1 MDWTW
6 YLFRF
11 EGRIN
16 RAKLWLAALVI
27 VCWMIFLAGLSVA
40 AGLISGGEVSFD
52 TSDLFRVIDPAS
64 YKSLSW
70 AGLPALLIKVIG
82 TPLFLWVYF
91 ATSIKRLHDRDK
103 SSWWMV
109 PFFVFPGL
117 YNQFA
122 DRFGDYWMVAM
133 PFALAAFTFCIWG
146 FVEMYFLRG
155 TRSTNQYGPNPLGKE
170 QMRARS
176 AQARLRA
183 TTAWDQESE
192 IEMVPH
198 KAGPPA
204 V

>member
-1 MDWTW
+1 
-6 YLFRF
+6 
-11 EGRIN
+11 
-16 RAKLWLAALVI
+16 
-27 VCWMIFLAGLSVA
+27 MIFLVGLSVA
-40 AGLISGGEVSFD
+40 AGLISGGELSFD
-52 TSDLFRVIDPAS
+52 TNDLFRVIDPAS

-103 SSWWMV
+103 SGWWMV

-133 PFALAAFTFCIWG
+133 PFALAAFAFCIWG

-198 KAGPPA
+198 KASAHFPKFALPRSTNLSRTSESDGH
-204 V
+204 